1 MFSSMLG
8 TNGVKFIGTLNFNEE
23 QLLNDRINSN
33 TAINYYLKSRK
44 VIILPRY
51 KEHYQPSRNKIKVEA
66 ETLSY
71 EQLAN

>member
-1 MFSSMLG
+1 MIGAS
-8 TNGVKFIGTLNFNEE
+8 GVKFIGTLNFNEE
-23 QLLNDRINSN
+23 EKLNDRINSN
-33 TAINYYLKSRK
+33 TAINYYLKARK

-51 KEHYQPSRNKIKVEA
+51 KEHYQSSRKKIKMEP